1 MTPDHW
7 LAIAELLLA
16 VMVAAGVFKGVR
28 WSWKKGR
35 ELNYYQMLA
44 TMHQKLADSASPER
58 VKSLDLEFRDGSR
71 FFIPLIMNE
80 RVPVGPGVAITGIY
94 ADAGVTSYIV
104 QVDSVW
110 MLPEHR
116 HAEAETVSII
126 SGTMRDKLS
135 NVLFIPDGDSE
146 WTIPANS
153 WHSVVIEAPKGGGPA
168 LIKVDVRPPL
178 PSIED
183 RPLQLDNMGR
193 LTGII

>member
-7 LAIAELLLA
+7 LAVAELLLA

-71 FFIPLIMNE
+71 FYIPLIMHE
-80 RVPVGPGVAITGIY
+80 RVPVGPGVAIMGIY
-94 ADAGVTSYIV
+94 ADAAVTSYIV

-126 SGTMRDKLS
+126 SGTMSKIKEGRNKEERSQEEGIAEQSEEIRKTQEKHRTLS
-135 NVLFIPDGDSE
+135 
-146 WTIPANS
+146 PA
-153 WHSVVIEAPKGGGPA
+153 
-168 LIKVDVRPPL
+168 
-178 PSIED
+178 
-183 RPLQLDNMGR
+183 
-193 LTGII
+193 